1 MISIKEPKDCC
12 GCNACAQ
19 RCPKHCITLTEC
31 HEGFLYPKVNT
42 ELCIECGLCEKVC
55 PVINQGTPK
64 EPLEIYAAI
73 NPNEKIRKESSSGGI
88 FTLLAEKIIQ
98 ENGVVFGARFDDNW
112 EVKHDYTETIE
123 GLAAFRGSKYVQSR
137 IEDNYMKAEKFLKE
151 GRKVLFSGTP
161 CQIAGLKKFL
171 RKEYDNLL
179 TVDLIC
185 HGVPSPKVWRM
196 YLDETCRNLIERSGK
211 SSVSSVLTDGEKKYY
226 IEAIS
231 FRNKILGWEK
241 YSFFL
246 KLNSAFTQDGKN
258 TEGFFEPASENV
270 FMKAFLS
277 DIILRPSCYRC
288 PSKNGK
294 SNSDITIADFWGVH
308 TVLKDFDDDKG
319 TNLTFINTQHGKDI
333 FPFDKINYHKVQ
345 YNNIK
350 PLAKGLQENLIEHK
364 HRTYFFNQLEKNNSV
379 IKLIKHTTKPTITKR
394 LSNFK
399 IKVIIKIKKLLN
411 IKI

>member
-226 IEAIS
+226 IEAIN
-231 FRNKILGWEK
+231 FRHKILGWK
-241 YSFFL
+241 RSSFFL
-246 KLNSAFTQDGKN
+246 KLNSAFIQSEKN
-258 TEGFFEPASENV
+258 TEGIFEPFAENA

-277 DIILRPSCYRC
+277 DTILRPSCYQC
-288 PSKNGK
+288 PCKSGK
-294 SNSDITIADFWGVH
+294 STSDITIADYWNIQQ
-308 TVLKDFDDDKG
+308 VLPEFDDDKG
-319 TNLTFINTQHGKDI
+319 ISLVLTNTSKGENIFSSCNVIYKKTGYEESKGKNGG
-333 FPFDKINYHKVQ
+333 FHEKIN
-345 YNNIK
+345 I
-350 PLAKGLQENLIEHK
+350 PLKRE
-364 HRTYFFNQLEKNNSV
+364 YFFTEINKLDINLSQLIIQVTRKSFPYR
-379 IKLIKHTTKPTITKR
+379 IKL
-394 LSNFK
+394 
-399 IKVIIKIKKLLN
+399 KIKKA
-411 IKI
+411 IKKLIRYQ